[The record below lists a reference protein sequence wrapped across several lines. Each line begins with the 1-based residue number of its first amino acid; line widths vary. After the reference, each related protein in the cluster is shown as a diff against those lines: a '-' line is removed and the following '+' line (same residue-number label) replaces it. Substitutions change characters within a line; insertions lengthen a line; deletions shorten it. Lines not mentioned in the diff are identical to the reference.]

1 MSKIFTITLIHLIA
15 VSLRAQDCII
25 HDVNIVDTRE
35 GKLIANKDVLLR
47 EGMIK
52 KIGEIPGIKGVK
64 SLNGKDKYLMP
75 GMADAHIH
83 FFQSGGLY
91 TRPDA
96 IDLRHRVPYEDEKRF
111 GFNNAED
118 YLQRYLRLGITTVI
132 DVGGPMRNFVVRDSI
147 AKSIVAPN
155 VLVTGPLL
163 STIENPVF
171 GDDPPIVKISD
182 REDVDS
188 IFGEML
194 PHRPDFIK
202 IWGITG
208 PDLTADEYY
217 PILEYISQK
226 TREQGLKLTV
236 HATELYTAQLAV
248 QAGANVLVHSVG
260 DELIPDS
267 VILDWK
273 ARDVTYI
280 PTLVVSAGY
289 YRTFSGTLSFHP
301 QDLAWANPFAYGTLM
316 DLEGMP
322 EDIPVRWRNARE
334 RKTPW
339 EVFTVDEIPNQNLV
353 NLYRAG
359 VNVATGTDA
368 GNIGTMHASSYIQ
381 ELEAMQK
388 AGLTNAEILKAST
401 INVARGFGK
410 EELWGTI
417 EEGKQADL
425 VLLNANPFES
435 LQNLNEIELIF
446 KDGHILHPDSIVHQ
460 TAESIVQQ
468 QVNAINARNREAF
481 IRLFDNNVEVIDA
494 KGQVLY
500 RNRSELELAY
510 DNLFENTPDLYY
522 GIESRTVTNDNVRD
536 QIKVREN
543 GIITN
548 KIHVY
553 EVHDG
558 KISRITIEE

>member
-1 MSKIFTITLIHLIA
+1 
-15 VSLRAQDCII
+15 
-25 HDVNIVDTRE
+25 VDTRD

-47 EGMIK
+47 DGVIR
-52 KIGEIPGIKGVK
+52 KIGAIPRIKGVK
-64 SLNGKDKYLMP
+64 SINGKDKYLMP

-96 IDLRHRVPYEDEKRF
+96 IDLRHRVPYEDEKKF
-111 GFNNAED
+111 GLNNAAD

-132 DVGGPMRNFVVRDSI
+132 DVGGPMSNFVVRDSI
-147 AKSIVAPN
+147 AKSIISPN

-171 GDDPPIVKISD
+171 GEDPPIIKISN
-182 REDVDS
+182 REDVDA
-188 IFGEML
+188 IFEKIL
-194 PHRPDFIK
+194 PHNPDFIK

-226 TREQGLKLTV
+226 THEHGLKLTV

-267 VILDWK
+267 IILDWK
-273 ARDVTYI
+273 ERDVTYI

-301 QDLAWANPFAYGTLM
+301 QDLACANPFAYGTLT
-316 DLEGMP
+316 DLEGFP
-322 EDIPVRWRNARE
+322 ETDIPVRWRAARK

-339 EVFTVDEIPNQNLV
+339 EIFTVDEIANQNLV
-353 NLYRAG
+353 NLLRAG

-381 ELEAMQK
+381 EQEAMQK

-401 INVARGFGK
+401 INVAHGFGK
-410 EELWGTI
+410 DHLWGTVD
-417 EEGKQADL
+417 EGKQADL

-435 LQNLNEIELIF
+435 LQNLNAIELIF
-446 KDGHILHPDSIVHQ
+446 KDGKILHPDSIVQ
-460 TAESIVQQ
+460 QSPASIVQQ
-468 QVNAINARNREAF
+468 QVNAINARNLGAF
-481 IRLFDNNVEVIDA
+481 ITMFHKNAEVVDA
-494 KGQVLY
+494 EGVVLCH
-500 RNRSELELAY
+500 NRAELESAY
-510 DNLFENTPDLYY
+510 IKLFESTPDLYY
-522 GIESRTVTNDNVRD
+522 GIENRTVTNNGIRD

-543 GIITN
+543 GIFTN
-548 KIHVY
+548 KIHIY
-553 EVHDG
+553 EVREG
-558 KISRITIEE
+558 KIIRMTIEK